1 MRSYGNS
8 LPYQIKLVKEGKVQV
23 VEDKSKMNQTRG
35 NGADSVSAWSY
46 RLVVTAIL
54 SVTAAFII
62 IMGMFALLKV
72 FDKDNAANITAALSS
87 LFGIVGT
94 LVGAYFG
101 IKASGDAQDRSAET
115 AQQAVSHQKETAQ
128 QAVTDQKETA
138 KQAVADQ
145 KETAKQAVET
155 SQRARGT
162 SPIALAIAMLIPVAG
177 GASLVVLRYYL
188 KRMRNDA

>member
-1 MRSYGNS
+1 M
-8 LPYQIKLVKEGKVQV
+8 QA
-23 VEDKSKMNQTRG
+23 VEDKANVNQTKG

-46 RLVVTAIL
+46 RLVVTTIL
-54 SVTAAFII
+54 SVTIAFIV

-115 AQQAVSHQKETAQ
+115 AQQALSHK
-128 QAVTDQKETA
+128 KETA

-145 KETAKQAVET
+145 KDSAKQAVET
-155 SQRARGT
+155 SQRTRGT
-162 SPIALAIAMLIPVAG
+162 SPVALTIATLIPVAG
-177 GASLVVLRYYL
+177 SAGLLVLRYYL
-188 KRMRNDA
+188 KRMENAA

>member
-1 MRSYGNS
+1 VQVAEDKTQGIRPTGNS
-8 LPYQIKLVKEGKVQV
+8 AESP
-23 VEDKSKMNQTRG
+23 
-35 NGADSVSAWSY
+35 SAWSY
-46 RLVVTAIL
+46 KLVVTAIL
-54 SVTAAFII
+54 SVTIAFIL
-62 IMGMFALLKV
+62 IMGLFAFLRV

-138 KQAVADQ
+138 QQAVTDQ
-145 KETAKQAVET
+145 RETAKQAVET
-155 SQRARGT
+155 SQRTRGT
-162 SPIALAIAMLIPVAG
+162 SPMALAIAALIPVAG
-177 GASLVVLRYYL
+177 GASLLVLRYYL
-188 KRMRNDA
+188 KRMQNAA

>member
-1 MRSYGNS
+1 
-8 LPYQIKLVKEGKVQV
+8 VQE
-23 VEDKSKMNQTRG
+23 VEDKSKVNQTKS
-35 NGADSVSAWSY
+35 NGAASVSAWSY

-54 SVTAAFII
+54 SVTIAFIV

-115 AQQAVSHQKETAQ
+115 AQQAVTHQKETAQ
-128 QAVTDQKETA
+128 QAVADQKETA

-155 SQRARGT
+155 SQRTRGT
-162 SPIALAIAMLIPVAG
+162 SPMALAIATLIPVAG
-177 GASLVVLRYYL
+177 GASLLALRYYL
-188 KRMRNDA
+188 KRMQNAS

>member
-1 MRSYGNS
+1 
-8 LPYQIKLVKEGKVQV
+8 
-23 VEDKSKMNQTRG
+23 
-35 NGADSVSAWSY
+35 
-46 RLVVTAIL
+46 
-54 SVTAAFII
+54 
-62 IMGMFALLKV
+62 MGMFALLKV

-115 AQQAVSHQKETAQ
+115 AQQAVSHQKETA
-128 QAVTDQKETA
+128 

-155 SQRARGT
+155 SQRTRGT
-162 SPIALAIAMLIPVAG
+162 SPVTLAIAALIPVAG
-177 GASLVVLRYYL
+177 GASLLVLRYYL
-188 KRMRNDA
+188 NRMENAA

>member
-1 MRSYGNS
+1 
-8 LPYQIKLVKEGKVQV
+8 VQA
-23 VEDKSKMNQTRG
+23 VEDKAKVNQTKG
-35 NGADSVSAWSY
+35 NSTDSVSAWSY

-54 SVTAAFII
+54 SVTIAFIV

-138 KQAVADQ
+138 QRAVTDQ
-145 KETAKQAVET
+145 RETAKQAVET
-155 SQRARGT
+155 SQRTRGT
-162 SPIALAIAMLIPVAG
+162 SPVALAIAALIPVAG
-177 GASLVVLRYYL
+177 GASLLVLRYYL
-188 KRMRNDA
+188 KRMQNAA